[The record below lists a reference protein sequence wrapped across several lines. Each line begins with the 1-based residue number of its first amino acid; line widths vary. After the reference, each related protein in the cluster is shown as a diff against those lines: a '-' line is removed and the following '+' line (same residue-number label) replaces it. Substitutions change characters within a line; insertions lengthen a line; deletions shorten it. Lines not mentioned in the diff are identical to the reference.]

1 MISLP
6 PFCGRGRGHP
16 AVSKWSVVNPNLGD
30 FRALAATMLFPLRL
44 TFQAGEPYLKGL
56 TGERALCAMFQ
67 EGKGGPCD

>member
-1 MISLP
+1 M
-6 PFCGRGRGHP
+6 
-16 AVSKWSVVNPNLGD
+16 NPNLGD

-44 TFQAGEPYLKGL
+44 TGGGGRRTFQAGEPYLKGL